1 MVKFHAVS
9 VDLSGRCVRQGLHPG
24 DMVHIAYMGPH
35 QFNMAENGQTSRK
48 KTSAS
53 SGNSSQKNSSE
64 IMLSPDQSVRSSR
77 RQTHIERL
85 RSFLQLFRRD
95 DRVLVVIVA
104 DPDSMASAMAVK
116 RLLARRVTEVV
127 IVHPNQIKRV
137 NNLAMRDLLKIPL
150 SPLRGTKRD
159 EFSRFVLLDSQPP
172 HKPELTNIKFDAV
185 IDHHPVTQGW
195 DADYVDIRPDY
206 GATSSMLTE
215 YLKAAKIKPV
225 VALATALFY
234 GIKVDTQNFTKNAAS
249 ADVLCFQ
256 YLFKRINQQLLNKI
270 ENSDFRKSE
279 LKYFK
284 SAIEAMKT
292 SKNRIYC
299 HVGRV
304 GNPDVLVLLADFFSH
319 VYEIG
324 WVIVSGQYGEK
335 LIVIFRSDGYKKDA
349 GKLAT
354 KVFGKLGSAGG
365 HRGSARAEVPL
376 RNIPDT
382 DITSF
387 NTRGLQKFF
396 KRHL

>member
-1 MVKFHAVS
+1 
-9 VDLSGRCVRQGLHPG
+9 
-24 DMVHIAYMGPH
+24 
-35 QFNMAENGQTSRK
+35 MAENGQTPRK
-48 KTSAS
+48 KS
-53 SGNSSQKNSSE
+53 SGSGDNGNE
-64 IMLSPDQSVRSSR
+64 VQSAERSIRASR

-85 RSFLQLFRRD
+85 MTFLQLFRRD
-95 DRVLVVIVA
+95 DHVLIVIVA
-104 DPDSMASAMAVK
+104 DPDSMSSAMAVK
-116 RLLARRVTEVV
+116 RILARRVTEIT

-137 NNLAMRDLLKIPL
+137 NNLAMRDFLKIPL
-150 SPLRGTKRD
+150 KPLRGTKRD
-159 EFSRFVLLDSQPP
+159 EYSKFVLLDSQPT
-172 HKPELTNIKFDAV
+172 HRPELSSIKFDAV

-195 DADYVDIRPDY
+195 DAPFADIRPEY
-206 GATSSMLTE
+206 GATASMLTE

-234 GIKVDTQNFTKNAAS
+234 GIKVDTQNFTKKATS

-284 SAIEAMKT
+284 LAIEAMKT

-335 LIVIFRSDGYKKDA
+335 LVVIFRSDGYKKDA
-349 GKLAT
+349 GKLAA

-376 RNIPDT
+376 RNIPDKDMST
-382 DITSF
+382 F
-387 NTRGLQKFF
+387 NTVGLQRFF
-396 KRHL
+396 KPHL

>member
-1 MVKFHAVS
+1 
-9 VDLSGRCVRQGLHPG
+9 
-24 DMVHIAYMGPH
+24 
-35 QFNMAENGQTSRK
+35 MAENSQGTRK
-48 KTSAS
+48 KSAS
-53 SGNSSQKNSSE
+53 SGAASGDGTHV
-64 IMLSPDQSVRSSR
+64 MLSPEYNNRISR

-104 DPDSMASAMAVK
+104 DPDSMASAFAVK
-116 RLLARRVTEVV
+116 RLLARRVTE
-127 IVHPNQIKRV
+127 IAIAHPNQIKRV

-150 SPLRGTKRD
+150 RPLRGAKREGFTK
-159 EFSRFVLLDSQPP
+159 FVLLDSQPT
-172 HKPELTNIKFDAV
+172 HKPELSTIKFDAV
-185 IDHHPVTQGW
+185 LDHHPVTQGW
-195 DADYVDIRPDY
+195 NADFVDIRPDY
-206 GATSSMLTE
+206 GATASMLTE
-215 YLKAAKIKPV
+215 YLKAAKIKPA

-256 YLFKRINQQLLNKI
+256 YLFKHINQQLLNKI

-279 LKYFK
+279 LKYFRG
-284 SAIEAMKT
+284 AIEAMKT

-349 GKLAT
+349 GKLAAR
-354 KVFGKLGSAGG
+354 VFGKLGAAGG
-365 HRGSARAEVPL
+365 HRGSARAEIPL
-376 RNIPDT
+376 KNIPDIDMT
-382 DITSF
+382 TF
-387 NTRGLQKFF
+387 NTKGLQKFF

>member
-1 MVKFHAVS
+1 MAVNS
-9 VDLSGRCVRQGLHPG
+9 QESKKR
-24 DMVHIAYMGPH
+24 
-35 QFNMAENGQTSRK
+35 TSPSRVNAQRRLDD
-48 KTSAS
+48 T
-53 SGNSSQKNSSE
+53 G
-64 IMLSPDQSVRSSR
+64 IILSPEQNVRASR

-85 RSFLQLFRRD
+85 RSFLQLFKRD
-95 DRVLVVIVA
+95 DRVLIVIVA
-104 DPDSMASAMAVK
+104 DPDSMASAMGIK
-116 RLLARRVTEVV
+116 RILARRVSEIT

-137 NNLAMRDLLKIPL
+137 NNIAMKDFLKIPL
-150 SPLRGTKRD
+150 KPLRGTKRN
-159 EFSRFVLLDSQPP
+159 EYSKFVLLDSQPP
-172 HKPELTNIKFDAV
+172 HKPEISSIKFNAV

-195 DADYVDIRPDY
+195 NADFVDIRPEY
-206 GATSSMLTE
+206 GATASILTE

-234 GIKVDTQNFTKNAAS
+234 GIKVDTQNFTKKATS
-249 ADVLCFQ
+249 SDVLCFQ

-284 SAIEAMKT
+284 SAIDAMKT

-304 GNPDVLVLLADFFSH
+304 GNADVLVLLADFFSH

-324 WVIVSGQYGEK
+324 WVIVSGQCGEK

-354 KVFGKLGSAGG
+354 KVFGKLGAAGG

-376 RNIPDT
+376 KNIPET
-382 DITSF
+382 DITAF
-387 NTRGLQKFF
+387 TTIGLQKFF